1 MKRWQSEHF
10 EAPVQ
15 IGPWLDR
22 REQEVLNLTVVSITG
37 CFADGWLVVFWYE
50 EAVTK

>member
-1 MKRWQSEHF
+1 MKHWQSERF
-10 EAPVQ
+10 EAPFQ
-15 IGPWLDR
+15 SGPWLDR

-37 CFADGWLVVFWYE
+37 CFAGGWIVVISYE